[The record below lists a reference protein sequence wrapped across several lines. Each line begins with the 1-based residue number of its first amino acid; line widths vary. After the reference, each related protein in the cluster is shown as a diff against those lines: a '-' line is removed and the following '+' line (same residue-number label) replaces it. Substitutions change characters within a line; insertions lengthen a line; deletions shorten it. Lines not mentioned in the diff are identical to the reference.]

1 MKISFIKNHDNLTID
16 FMYVAQNG
24 PFDTTQQPSS
34 TPKTNIKSNLVP
46 LDPYFLYQ
54 WKGLFNLPGLLP
66 SKISL
71 P

>member
-1 MKISFIKNHDNLTID
+1 
-16 FMYVAQNG
+16 
-24 PFDTTQQPSS
+24 
-34 TPKTNIKSNLVP
+34 VP